1 MSTTKNDV
9 HTVDLSASECWTLI
23 RSAPIGRLAVTVDG
37 HPDIFPVNHVVDHGT
52 VVLRTGPGTKQSA
65 ANGHLVAFEVDG
77 YDVQRSEAWSVVIK
91 GLAQSVE
98 RLHEV
103 VDALQ
108 LPLFPWQD
116 GPKPCF
122 LRIEPD
128 TITGRRIRVTGGHT
142 TTGATTA

>member
-1 MSTTKNDV
+1 MSITKNDL

-23 RSAPIGRLAVTVDG
+23 RSVPVGRLAVSVDG
-37 HPDIFPVNHVVDHGT
+37 QPDIFPVNHVVDHGT
-52 VVLRTGPGTKQSA
+52 IVLRTAPGTKQSA
-65 ANGHLVAFEVDG
+65 ANRHLVAFEVDG
-77 YDVQRSEAWSVVIK
+77 YDVQRAEAWSVVVK
-91 GLAQSVE
+91 GPARSVE

-142 TTGATTA
+142 AAATT